1 LGGTTRE
8 HLLGMTN
15 RQYTDETTAKKLDEV
30 FRGIYK
36 TGQPVKGCEFEFS
49 RSNGTKGFIEFWA
62 SPIRN
67 AQGKPIG
74 FRGISRDIT
83 ERKTMEEALRRGEE
97 RYRTM
102 IETMQDGYWETD
114 LPGNFTYVNNSEC
127 KIAGTPREQLLGK
140 NNRQYTDAAT
150 AKRLYEIFKGIYT
163 TGEPVKSCEFE
174 FIKRDGTRAFAEF
187 SASLRRDEE
196 GKPIGFQGV
205 TRDATERKKME
216 EALKLRLKQLGA
228 LSRASQVVTATLAID
243 DVLEEIVS
251 LANKAVG
258 SDYTGVVLVD
268 ESGNLVRSADNVP
281 GIPSIERRIREKGF
295 THWIIHSHKALI
307 IDEIGE
313 DGAVISPADL
323 DEGMPRFADT
333 KLVEAGV
340 KSLAGLPLL
349 AKGRLLGVLYLHGV
363 RPNVF
368 KGQLG
373 LLTAFANQAAIAIE
387 NARLF
392 EEAQNELAER
402 KRAEEHLQR
411 YAAELERSNEEV
423 KNFAYIVS
431 HDLRVPLVNLKGYTS
446 ELQSALGVVGTHFD
460 TALPHLN
467 EEARSDVAMALHED
481 VPEAL
486 EFITNSVSRMDGF
499 INAVLILSRLG
510 RRELKPEPIDMNAV
524 VQTVLEPLSYQ
535 IQEREIAVT
544 VDSLPE
550 VVADRTS
557 MEQIMGNILG
567 NAVKYLD
574 PDRPAEIEINAERNH
589 QETIFRIRDTGRGI
603 AQEDMHKVF
612 APFRR
617 AGKQDTP
624 GEGMGLAYVQTL
636 VRRHGGRIWCESELG
651 KGTTF
656 TFTIANP
663 SKKGAYDA

>member
-1 LGGTTRE
+1 MIGIKT
-8 HLLGMTN
+8 
-15 RQYTDETTAKKLDEV
+15 RQYQDETDAKKSYKA
-30 FRGIYK
+30 FNAIYE
-36 TGQPVKGCEFEFS
+36 TGKPLQAFEAEYI
-49 RSNGTKGFIEFWA
+49 RKDGTKGTYELSA
-62 SPIRN
+62 SLIRDSE
-67 AQGKPIG
+67 GKPIG
-74 FRGISRDIT
+74 FRGVSRDVS
-83 ERKTMEEALRRGEE
+83 ERKQMEEALRQSEE

-114 LPGNFTYVNNSEC
+114 LPGNFTYVNDSEC

-140 NNRQYTDAAT
+140 NNQQYTDAAT

-174 FIKRDGTRAFAEF
+174 FIKIDGTRAFAEF

-205 TRDATERKKME
+205 TRDVSERKQME

-228 LSRASQVVTATLAID
+228 LSRASQVVAATLAID
-243 DVLEEIVS
+243 DVLQEVVS
-251 LANKAVG
+251 LANEAVS
-258 SDYTGVVLVD
+258 SDYTGVVLID
-268 ESGNLVRSADNVP
+268 ESGNLVRSADDVP
-281 GIPSIERRIREKGF
+281 GIPSIEHRIREKGF
-295 THWIIHSHKALI
+295 THWINHSHKALI

-313 DGAVISPADL
+313 DGAIISPANL
-323 DEGMPRFADT
+323 DEGVPRFADIN
-333 KLVEAGV
+333 LVKAGV

-373 LLTAFANQAAIAIE
+373 LLLTFANQAAIAIE

-392 EEAQNELAER
+392 EEAQHELAER

-446 ELQSALGVVGTHFD
+446 ELQSALGVIGTQFD
-460 TALPHLN
+460 AALPHLN
-467 EEARSDVAMALHED
+467 DEARSDVAMALHED

-510 RRELKPEPIDMNAV
+510 RRELKPEALDMEAL
-524 VQTVLEPLSYQ
+524 VQINLENLSHQ
-535 IQEREIAVT
+535 IQERGITVT
-544 VDSLPE
+544 VGSLPE

-557 MEQIMGNILG
+557 MEQIVGNILG

-574 PDRPAEIEINAERNH
+574 PDRPGEIEINAERNH

-603 AQEDMHKVF
+603 AKDDMHKVF

-636 VRRHGGRIWCESELG
+636 VRRHGGRIWCESEPG

-656 TFTIANP
+656 IFAIANP
-663 SKKGAYDA
+663 SGKGAQDD